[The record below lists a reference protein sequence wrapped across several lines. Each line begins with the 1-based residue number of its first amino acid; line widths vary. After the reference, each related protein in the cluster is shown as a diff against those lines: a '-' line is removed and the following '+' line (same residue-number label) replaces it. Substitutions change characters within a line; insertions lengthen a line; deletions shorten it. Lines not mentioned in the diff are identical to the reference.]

1 MTEQK
6 KVKIRKPSIVRKMDG
21 KRDLVHKK
29 TRVVFIAKETL
40 RDDFKLAVE
49 TNGDTMTDVLTEYM
63 DYYIKQTRKK
73 NHKFDEQMKE
83 IEAGREA

>member
-6 KVKIRKPSIVRKMDG
+6 KVKIRKPSIVRKKDG
-21 KRDLVHKK
+21 KKDLVHKK
-29 TRVVFIAKETL
+29 TRVVFIARETL

-49 TNGDTMTDVLTEYM
+49 ANGDTMTDVLTEYM

-73 NHKFDEQMKE
+73 NHKFDEQMNG
-83 IEAGREA
+83 IEAERES

>member
-29 TRVVFIAKETL
+29 TRLVFITRETL
-40 RDDFKLAVE
+40 RDDFKMAVE
-49 TNGDTMTDVLTEYM
+49 ANGDTMTDVLAEYM

-73 NHKFDEQMKE
+73 NHQLDEQLRA
-83 IEAGREA
+83 IEEERSK